1 MIAEAIPREITLEE
15 IPLELIDIGTNVRAD
30 PGELEEMAS
39 SIREL
44 GVLQPVKVH
53 GPLLNGH
60 YVLLW
65 GQRRVLAS
73 RLAEQIT
80 IPAIVMGFTEDKA
93 DRPIEQ
99 LVENLQRADL
109 NPIEEATALREVLAG
124 DRKLT
129 QAVLATK
136 LGRSQAWI
144 ANTLG
149 LLKAPEVIRTAIAE
163 GKLTASHAKAVSGLA
178 PKEQERL
185 ARNAIEQGYSAH
197 QLERDAKYVGE
208 RQRDLDRRSKETDAA
223 AKRAIAALEQAKI
236 AGDVD
241 VTITGAWNRD
251 PGWDGHEDLDGRAI
265 AATWTPIGSGRPS
278 RRRASLC
285 PEAWGV
291 PRPKITPTCISDPHR
306 EAAHQADRALH
317 DAKAAEVAKD
327 EAAIAKAIK
336 VALKAQPPHPTIARL
351 LLRSMDPYGSTTWT
365 DYAKLTDA
373 AAVDELAT
381 KLGSRLGTSYG
392 KELPAK
398 SVLASLGAT
407 VKP

>member
-1 MIAEAIPREITLEE
+1 MIAEVIPREVTLEE
-15 IPLELIDIGTNVRAD
+15 IPLELIDIGTNVRVD

-73 RLAEQIT
+73 RLAERIT

-93 DRPIEQ
+93 YRPIEQ

-149 LLKAPEVIRTAIAE
+149 LLKAPEVIRTAIVE
-163 GKLTASHAKAVSGLA
+163 GKLTASHAKAVSGLV

-185 ARNAIEQGYSAH
+185 AKTAIEQGYSAH

-208 RQRDLDRRSKETDAA
+208 RQRDLDRRSKDTDAA
-223 AKRAIAALEQAKI
+223 AKRAIAALEEAKI
-236 AGDVD
+236 AGDAD
-241 VTITGAWNRD
+241 VTITGAWN
-251 PGWDGHEDLDGRAI
+251 LDTDRI
-265 AATWTPIGSGRPS
+265 RKTVKAAGFAVS
-278 RRRASLC
+278 
-285 PEAWGV
+285 EAWGV
-291 PRPKITPTCISDPHR
+291 PRPKGCDCTAVKVEIQDGKGTKVTPTCISDPHR

-317 DAKAAEVAKD
+317 DARAAEAAKD
-327 EAAIAKAIK
+327 EAAMAKAIK
-336 VALKAQPPHPTIARL
+336 ASLKAQPPHPTIARL

-365 DYAKLTDA
+365 DYANLTDA
-373 AAVDELAT
+373 AAVDQLAT